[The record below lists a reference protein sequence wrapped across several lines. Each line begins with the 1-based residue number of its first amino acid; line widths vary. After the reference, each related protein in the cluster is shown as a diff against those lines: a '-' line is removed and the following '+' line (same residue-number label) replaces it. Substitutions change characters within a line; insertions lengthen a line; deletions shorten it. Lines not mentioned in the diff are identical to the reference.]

1 MRKNNNYRTDAEF
14 EDFLANIGGLV
25 RVYRPDKG
33 PIIKRSQFG
42 VGNGWLGILERLF
55 QTLIRLGWD
64 KSFINVKEKFGG
76 LSFFIDNLP
85 ENGLHFIVESEKES
99 FKVCEVCGEPG
110 EQHRINGW
118 IYTLCDE
125 HRDEKLYVEV
135 DGKLYLKS
143 LKEPIL
149 KGDLYY
155 NALHNE
161 ISTCEFE
168 DFFDPWSLKVVEVV
182 KNND

>member
-1 MRKNNNYRTDAEF
+1 MRKNNNYRTDEEF

-25 RVYRPDKG
+25 RAHRPEKG
-33 PIIKRSQFG
+33 PISLRNEFNI
-42 VGNGWLGILERLF
+42 GNGWLGILERLF
-55 QTLIRLGWD
+55 ETLIRLGWD

-85 ENGLHFIVESEKES
+85 DNGLHFIVEAERES
-99 FKVCEVCGEPG
+99 FKVCEVCGETG
-110 EQHRINGW
+110 EQYKINNW
-118 IYTLCDE
+118 VYTLCDE

-135 DGKLYLKS
+135 DGKLYLKK

-155 NALHNE
+155 NAFDNE
-161 ISTCEFE
+161 ILVSDVDEL
-168 DFFDPWSLKVVEVV
+168 FDPWSLKVIEVI